1 MQTTFKN
8 LVRQFA
14 VASITALG
22 FCACAA
28 AASCVDL
35 LVAEKPNEKGL
46 PKLELSSCDVV
57 ASVVDGRRGKALV
70 LELKQPARGRWHAAL
85 AAGGTHFEGLLL
97 ADLRITPFVSSLP
110 DGTLLASYSARMVR
124 EALWTWSDRDGV
136 LRLDAPLAPPPAS
149 VCSGLAPGVAVLWF
163 GTREVVPGGILAP
176 NPQTTNSPS
185 SFFKVPPGCVSGWT
199 LSDGAPAAL
208 IPEWGVV
215 AIAPTA
221 PDGALFTLRTTVG
234 GKAVEGQ
241 VRVTVPAL
249 HPLAGTWRQTTE
261 TPCGGGAPRTP
272 ARPIG
277 EVVFAANGDFSL
289 TWQPFEAYRDFWG
302 NYQYDAKT
310 QKLSWSALGGNR
322 LPTERIMQGTAR
334 IDADGTLRIE
344 GLNLATDN
352 SQQTICEVRFRRV
365 GA

>member
-8 LVRQFA
+8 LVHLLAAACFSTLA
-14 VASITALG
+14 VCASAG
-22 FCACAA
+22 

-35 LVAEKPNEKGL
+35 LVAEGPNEKGL
-46 PKLELSSCDVV
+46 PKLELSTCDVA

-97 ADLRITPFVSSLP
+97 AELRVSPRASALP
-110 DGTLLASYSARMVR
+110 DGTLLASYSARGVR
-124 EALWTWSDRDGV
+124 DALWTWNDRDGV
-136 LRLDAPLAPPPAS
+136 LRLDPPLATPAAS

-163 GTREVVPGGILAP
+163 GAREVVPGGILAP

-185 SFFKVPPGCVSGWT
+185 SFFKVPAGCVGAWS

-221 PDGALFTLRTTVG
+221 PDGALFTLRTVVG

-261 TPCGGGAPRTP
+261 TPCGGGEARVP

-277 EVVFAANGDFSL
+277 EVVFAAKGDFSL

-302 NYQYDAKT
+302 NYQYDLQT
-310 QKLSWSALGGNR
+310 QKLTWSVLAGNR
-322 LPTERIMQGTAR
+322 LPTERIMQGLAR
-334 IDADGTLRIE
+334 FDADGTLRIE
-344 GLNLATDN
+344 GLNLATDK
-352 SQQTICEVRFRRV
+352 SQQAICEMQFRRV
-365 GA
+365 GS